1 VSWWKGL
8 KAFSAKMKLGYCLTE
23 KNDINQ
29 KVRKGGGFGGMVRT
43 EGLNRGANGGDL
55 IERFDDYQ
63 DFFGK
68 KILANRWK
76 SAEVDVISLITKT
89 LFSWKKSLRSF
100 PAFFPFRPS
109 ALNI

>member
-8 KAFSAKMKLGYCLTE
+8 KAFSAKLKLGYCHTE

-29 KVRKGGGFGGMVRT
+29 KVRKEGG
-43 EGLNRGANGGDL
+43 L

-63 DFFGK
+63 DLIGK

-76 SAEVDVISLITKT
+76 SAEQDVISPITKT

-100 PAFFPFRPS
+100 RAFSRFRPS
-109 ALNI
+109 VLNI